1 MKLKSNFPNINLKT
15 LLALLLLVLGEQA
28 YSQKNKSM
36 NKIHSK
42 KYQIGWENLKTIDGK
57 AGEKIVASLEGISPD
72 LATYI
77 IAFAFGDIYERPL
90 LDHKT
95 KEIVIVAGLTAMGN
109 VRAQLKVHLHAA
121 LNVGWTIAEVQEVIL
136 QMTVYSGFP
145 SAVNGMT
152 ILKEVLEERKAQGVK
167 DPKGHSKQVEIPEG
181 KTRMDVGIAQ
191 LEKLDAAPL
200 DKLNEAFEDVS
211 PDFMKYV
218 LEYGFADILARP
230 GLDYKTREMA
240 TISALTAL
248 GLTDQLKFHIRGA
261 MNLGASKE
269 EVAEIMILMGVFSGF
284 PSAVNGTLALKE
296 VTGE

>member
-1 MKLKSNFPNINLKT
+1 
-15 LLALLLLVLGEQA
+15 
-28 YSQKNKSM
+28 M

-145 SAVNGMT
+145 SAVNG
-152 ILKEVLEERKAQGVK
+152 
-167 DPKGHSKQVEIPEG
+167 
-181 KTRMDVGIAQ
+181 
-191 LEKLDAAPL
+191 
-200 DKLNEAFEDVS
+200 
-211 PDFMKYV
+211 
-218 LEYGFADILARP
+218 
-230 GLDYKTREMA
+230 
-240 TISALTAL
+240 
-248 GLTDQLKFHIRGA
+248 
-261 MNLGASKE
+261 
-269 EVAEIMILMGVFSGF
+269 
-284 PSAVNGTLALKE
+284 TLALKE